1 MKRLLSFAALGLT
14 TLALAAC
21 EAPRAN
27 AAAALDSPDIVYHNG
42 KVFTGNANF
51 DLVEAVAVKDGR
63 IVTVGSNREVLGM
76 ATGATQR
83 VDLEGHTMLPGFFD
97 NHVHAGGGG
106 GSLMEWKGGLISQVA
121 DWLGGITEND
131 ELYSAIRSRSQE
143 LPPGEW
149 IRGALSREVWPN
161 QTLPT
166 RWDLDDA
173 TTDRPVY
180 LTRGPHTSIM
190 NSQVL
195 EMAGITRDTEFIGG
209 GEVGKDENGEPN
221 GRLYDAARRLV
232 ADVLPGGRGG
242 GGGGGGGAKAFEDQI
257 ENLRSRMLEFASM
270 GISSVNVASVRPSE
284 FRLFQATYERYGG
297 ELPRATVQLRLSPGY
312 DDWDDLEEGVRVS
325 IEEMESLG
333 FVTGF
338 GDDRLRIGA
347 IKMSIDG
354 GLSAP
359 VFWSLEPYENRPD
372 FEGVIRIPAEAFY
385 PVAKRAHELGWQ
397 LGIHTMG
404 DGAVKMVVD
413 ELERILEESPRD
425 DHRHYLH
432 HVTVKPPQETIDKM
446 SRLRLGVAS
455 QPVFTVGLGSF
466 AVEALAGEREAT
478 MNPTKS
484 LLDAGIWVS
493 WGSDGAPHGPRVAL
507 WTGITRKGWDDAVYG
522 IQEAVSREEAIR
534 LHTWGPAYQ
543 TFSENVKGTIEV
555 GMYADFVVVEEDV
568 LTIDA
573 DRIRYMPIL
582 STIVGGREIWSATG
596 ATTQQ

>member
-1 MKRLLSFAALGLT
+1 MKRMLSLALGLT
-14 TLALAAC
+14 TLTLAAC
-21 EAPRAN
+21 EAPRAS
-27 AAAALDSPDIVYHNG
+27 ATLGMEGPDIVYHGG
-42 KVFTGNANF
+42 KVFTGNASF
-51 DLVEAVAVKDGR
+51 ELAEAVAVKDGR
-63 IVTVGSNREVLGM
+63 IVAVGSNEEILGM
-76 ATGATQR
+76 ATGATER

-106 GSLMEWKGGLISQVA
+106 GSLMEWKGGLISDVP
-121 DWLGGITEND
+121 DWLRGITEND
-131 ELYSAIRSRSQE
+131 ELYRAIRARSQE
-143 LPPGEW
+143 LPAGEW
-149 IRGALSREVWPN
+149 IRGSLSREMWPN

-166 RWDLDDA
+166 RWDLDGA

-180 LTRGPHTSIM
+180 LTRGPHTSLM

-195 EMAGITRDTEFIGG
+195 EMAGITRATEFIGG
-209 GEVGKDENGEPN
+209 GEVGKDANGEPD

-232 ADVLPGGRGG
+232 ADVVPSGRGG
-242 GGGGGGGAKAFEDQI
+242 GGGRGGAGRDAFDNQV

-270 GISSVNVASVRPSE
+270 GISSVNVASVRPGQ
-284 FRLFQATYERYGG
+284 FRLFQTTYDRYGD

-312 DDWDDLEEGVRVS
+312 DTWDDLEEGVRVS

-338 GDDRLRIGA
+338 GNDRLRIGA

-385 PVAKRAHELGWQ
+385 PVARRAHELGWQ

-413 ELERILEESPRD
+413 ELEKILEESPRD

-432 HVTVKPPQETIDKM
+432 HVAVKPPQETIGKM
-446 SRLRLGVAS
+446 ARLGIGVAS

-522 IQEAVSREEAIR
+522 VEEAVSREQAIR

-543 TFSENVKGTIEV
+543 TFAEEVKGTIEV
-555 GMYADFVVVEEDV
+555 GMYADFVVLGEDV
-568 LTIDA
+568 LTIEA